1 MASGYSINPLSKK
14 LGLKENY
21 HVRLLNPPEN
31 YNTLVDGWENYL
43 LDMGADATNLDFI
56 HFFTNSLEDL
66 QNTLPVLMLQ
76 IKKSG
81 IIWVSWYKKSAKKP
95 TEISENTIRDYALSI
110 GLVDVKVC
118 SIDDDWSGLKL
129 VYRLKD
135 R

>member
-1 MASGYSINPLSKK
+1 MASGYSINPLFKK

-21 HVRLLNPPEN
+21 YVRLLNTPPN
-31 YNTLVDGWENYL
+31 YDALIDAFSNYL
-43 LDMGADATNLDFI
+43 FVMGTDASNLDFI
-56 HFFTNSLEDL
+56 HLFTNSLEEL
-66 QNTLPVLMLQ
+66 QSTLPVLMLQ

-81 IIWVSWYKKSAKKP
+81 IIWVSWYKRSAKLP
-95 TEISENTIRDYALSI
+95 TEISENTIRDFALSI

-118 SIDDDWSGLKL
+118 SIDNEWSGLKL